1 MFATGSRDGHIMI
14 WDDRCQK
21 KGKKKNNP
29 ICELTI
35 FLQGS
40 LVPLRKGN
48 CMLIQT
54 LFEPVYRCSNKS
66 IDMNDFK
73 MHLNHHVMTVR
84 KMIKDQEV
92 PILA

>member
-1 MFATGSRDGHIMI
+1 MYISKLSMHEFYFINLNTVFCFDFIAVFATGSRDGHIMI

-54 LFEPVYRCSNKS
+54 LHMPAS
-66 IDMNDFK
+66 
-73 MHLNHHVMTVR
+73 L
-84 KMIKDQEV
+84 
-92 PILA
+92 